1 MPVPVKLRAPLT
13 CVWRRPD
20 TLQVGV
26 EDATPISVAAPPR
39 ADAVIADRAYTTGV
53 IRTELRRRRITAVI
67 PAKSD
72 QIAARKRRGSKGGRR
87 PVVTPDKLR
96 KARAHIAAG
105 LTVREAAARLKIG
118 KTALYKALEN
128 A

>member
-1 MPVPVKLRAPLT
+1 MKSRAKKPAEPT
-13 CVWRRPD
+13 RGRGRPR
-20 TLQVGV
+20 LY
-26 EDATPISVAAPPR
+26 TPEEAAQ
-39 ADAVIADRAYTTGV
+39 
-53 IRTELRRRRITAVI
+53 RRREK
-67 PAKSD
+67 AKEYAANRSPEQKD
-72 QIAARKRRGSKGGRR
+72 AARERARKWREENPDKVKAARERCNKGGRR

>member
-1 MPVPVKLRAPLT
+1 M
-13 CVWRRPD
+13 
-20 TLQVGV
+20 
-26 EDATPISVAAPPR
+26 VAGLSLP
-39 ADAVIADRAYTTGV
+39 
-53 IRTELRRRRITAVI
+53 
-67 PAKSD
+67 
-72 QIAARKRRGSKGGRR
+72 
-87 PVVTPDKLR
+87 PDKLR